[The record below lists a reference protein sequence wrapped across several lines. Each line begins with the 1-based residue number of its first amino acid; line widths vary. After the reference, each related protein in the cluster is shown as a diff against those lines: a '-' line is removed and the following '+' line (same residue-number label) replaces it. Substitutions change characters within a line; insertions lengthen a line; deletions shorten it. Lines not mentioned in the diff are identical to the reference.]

1 MKNMKK
7 TFHNILFM
15 AAVTCG
21 ALCAVSCTQ
30 KKFHVDGTI
39 ANAKDSI
46 LYFENMGLNGPVV
59 LDSVRL
65 GEDGAFAFSEKATE
79 APEFY
84 RLRIAGQIINV
95 SIDSTE
101 TVNVKAHYPDM
112 ASRYEVTGSDNCSRI
127 KELTL
132 MQMALQRQ
140 IQDIAQNLN
149 LNSQTIN
156 DSLQKVLEAYK
167 NKVKLNYIYKEPM
180 KASSYFALFQTIN
193 AGDASL
199 LIFNPRASAE
209 DVKVY
214 AAVATSWDTY
224 YPKAVRGANLHNI
237 AIEGMKDVRIIQ
249 NNQRRVLDASKLKAS
264 GIIDVALPD
273 HHGVIRK
280 LTDLKGKVVMLDFHV
295 FASQQSTGR
304 IMALRELY
312 NKYHD
317 RGFEIYQVS
326 LDPDEHFWKTKT
338 AALPWISVHA
348 DADAQNDVLV
358 NYNVRSIPTYF
369 IIDRNNTLQKRDVQI
384 KDLDAEIR
392 SLL

>member
-65 GEDGAFAFSEKATE
+65 GEDGAFAFSEKATD

-101 TVNVKAHYPDM
+101 TVNVKARYPDM

-149 LNSQTIN
+149 LNSQIIN

-264 GIIDVALPD
+264 GIIDVTLPD

-295 FASQQSTGR
+295 FASKQSTER

-348 DADAQNDVLV
+348 DADEQNDVLV

>member
-65 GEDGAFAFSEKATE
+65 GEDGAFAFSEKATD

-101 TVNVKAHYPDM
+101 TVNVKARYPDM

-264 GIIDVALPD
+264 GIIDVTLPD

-295 FASQQSTGR
+295 FASKQSTER